1 MYRSLK
7 FLSVSMSILLF
18 LTAISFSQQTGGT
31 IEGTLKDPQGAVIP
45 NAGVT
50 VKGVNVGFNRT
61 IQSDE
66 NGVFKVQQVPPGNY
80 KITVSATGGFG
91 EKTVDISV
99 SVEKTTTANIE
110 LSVGN
115 QNANVDVIEDPT
127 GINIDSTDSK
137 IQTNITSNLI
147 DKLPKGT
154 SVASVLR
161 ISPSTRPEPISGQFQ
176 VDGAS
181 GSENSFLIDGQDVT
195 NFRTGTLN
203 LTNSI
208 PASLVQEVQVKTSGF
223 EAEHGGASGGVVVVS
238 TKGGSDRWAGEF
250 GTQFDVSKFQAQG
263 TNATGVFQSSA
274 TTQKLFSIQ
283 QPRDGGTN
291 SYPNATI
298 GGPII
303 KRRLW
308 ALGSYSPQVFSRVRD
323 VRYYNSDPT
332 NLTVNPA
339 FPNTD
344 RYEDKNTFNYAFGRV
359 DSSPTDNIRV
369 FASFLWNPTV
379 SDGFLPLLPIAVGGT
394 PASQS
399 IRGTTFTGPALSA
412 LQGGRINANTFTTQA
427 TWSPNAKSVL
437 SVRYGRGFLNQ
448 RGVGSYAVPNETRF
462 QCAGLASSAAY
473 TTGSAGCARLFQ
485 NNLNNSALLRDVSIR
500 NTFNADFSYDVNFGG
515 SHNFKG
521 GYEYGTV
528 KNDVSQGFKSTGI
541 VTLQYGRD
549 FDFYGVGGS
558 CAAIANCIGVG
569 RMTRFGT
576 EGVASNKY
584 QGIYFQDKW
593 QPFRKLSLNLGVRA
607 EKEDLP
613 AFNTNGTGG
622 QPISF
627 DWGKKIAPRLGGS
640 YDPFGDGKTRIFA
653 SFGLFYDRLKF
664 DLPRGSFG
672 GDFFRRDYFPI
683 LSTNPRFDF
692 YTPARIIGSFTD
704 PIGGGNPSTRGGL
717 SILQQDFRIPS
728 NITPAQFTALGLPI
742 GGVDPDLK
750 PFTQSEFTFGIEREL
765 SKLFVFSA
773 RFTRKNVEEAIED
786 QANLG
791 AFEAESYIIGN
802 PGKGFAFQQRQAAG
816 YAKQIEAQRLYRGL
830 ELVLNKRLSNNYFFS
845 ANYTYSRLE
854 GNYSGLASSDEIV
867 GGVGRT
873 SPGVNRFFDY
883 VNNGFNALGQA
894 DNGLLATDRPHA
906 FKAYG
911 GYSFD
916 WLKSKNNS
924 TDLSF
929 FTTVQS
935 GTPQTTFIGIV
946 QTNVVLSKR
955 GDLGRTPTF
964 SASDFSISHKY
975 RFGSDN
981 RFKLAFDVN
990 FINVFNQNG
999 VTALNTTKYLNVN
1012 GLSGSDIDPC
1022 YDPDG
1027 IRPAG
1032 CAAPL
1037 PVNTLLTQA
1046 LNNVLNGKVGTLL
1059 TALDNQAGNRNTL
1072 YGKPSAYQ
1080 APRSIRFGF
1089 RFIF

>member
-1 MYRSLK
+1 MYMRIK
-7 FLSVSMSILLF
+7 SVAISISILLL
-18 LTAISFSQQTGGT
+18 LTAIAFGQQTGGT
-31 IEGTLKDPQGAVIP
+31 IEGTVKDSQGAVIP
-45 NAGVT
+45 NANVT

-61 IQSDE
+61 IQADE
-66 NGVFKVQQVPPGNY
+66 NGVFRVQQIPPGNY
-80 KITVSATGGFG
+80 KVTVWATSGFA
-91 EKTVDISV
+91 EKSIDV
-99 SVEKTTTANIE
+99 SVVVEKITTANVE

-115 QNANVDVIEDPT
+115 QTASVNVVDDPT
-127 GINIDSTDSK
+127 GINVDTTDSK
-137 IQTNITSNLI
+137 IQTNITVNLI
-147 DKLPKGT
+147 DKLPKFPGFT
-154 SVASVLR
+154 SVLKV
-161 ISPSTRPEPISGQFQ
+161 SPATRPETLSGGFQ

-181 GSENSFLIDGQDVT
+181 GSENSFVIDGQDVT
-195 NFRTGTLN
+195 DYRTGTLN
-203 LTNSI
+203 ISNSI
-208 PASLVQEVQVKTSGF
+208 PNNIVQEVQVKTSGF
-223 EAEHGGASGGVVVVS
+223 EAEHGGASGGVIVVS
-238 TKGGSDRWAGEF
+238 TKGGSDRWAGEI
-250 GTQFDVSKFQAQG
+250 GTEFDAAKFQAQG
-263 TNATGVFQSSA
+263 TSADAVFQPNA
-274 TTQKLFSIQ
+274 TTQRIFSIQ
-283 QPRDGGTN
+283 QPKDGGTN
-291 SYPNATI
+291 SYPSATVS
-298 GGPII
+298 GPI
-303 KRRLW
+303 KKGRLW
-308 ALGSYSPQVFSRVRD
+308 ALGSYSPQIFQRTRNVN
-323 VRYYNSDPT
+323 YYRSDPT
-332 NLTVNPA
+332 NLVINPA

-344 RYEDKNTFNYAFGRV
+344 RYESKNTYNYGFGRV
-359 DSSPTDNIRV
+359 DASLTNNIRL
-369 FASFLWNPTV
+369 FSSFLWNPQV
-379 SDGFLPLLPIAVGGT
+379 QEGIIPFSAIAVGNT
-394 PASQS
+394 PVSQN
-399 IRGTTFTGPALSA
+399 IGGATFTGPALSA
-412 LQGGRINANTFTTQA
+412 LQGGRINQNVFTAQG
-427 TWSPNAKSVL
+427 TWTPNGKSVL
-437 SVRYGRGFLNQ
+437 SVRYGRGFANQ
-448 RGVGSYAVPNETRF
+448 KLASYTIPNETRF
-462 QCAGLASSAAY
+462 QCSGLPSSPAY
-473 TTGSAGCARLFQ
+473 TNGSAGCARLFQ
-485 NNLNNSALLRDVSIR
+485 NNTNNFANLGDTNVR
-500 NTFNADFSYDVNFGG
+500 NTLNADFSYIANFAG

-528 KNDVSQGFKSTGI
+528 KNDVSQGFKATGI

-549 FDFYGVGGS
+549 FSFYGVGGS
-558 CAAIANCIGVG
+558 CAAITNCIGIG
-569 RMTRFGT
+569 RLQRFGT
-576 EGVASNKY
+576 VGVASNKY

-593 QPFRKLSLNLGVRA
+593 QPIRNLSLNLGLRA

-613 AFNTNGTGG
+613 AFNANGTGG

-683 LSTNPRFDF
+683 LSTNARFDF
-692 YTPARIIGSFTD
+692 YTPSRILGSFTD

-728 NITPAQFTALGLPI
+728 NITPEQYRALGLPI

-750 PFTQSEFTFGIEREL
+750 PFTQSEFTVGIEREL
-765 SKLFVFSA
+765 SRLFVFSA

-802 PGKGFAFQQRQAAG
+802 PGKGFAFQQRRAAG
-816 YAKQIEAQRLYRGL
+816 YVKQIEAQRLYRGV
-830 ELVLNKRLSNNYFFS
+830 EFVLNKRLSNNYFFS

-854 GNYSGLASSDEIV
+854 GNYSGLASSDE
-867 GGVGRT
+867 GGRT

-883 VNNGFNALGQA
+883 VNNGFNALGKP

-916 WLKSKNNS
+916 WLKSKTNS

-935 GTPQTTFIGIV
+935 GTPETTFVGIV
-946 QTNVVLSKR
+946 QTTVVLSKR
-955 GDLGRTPTF
+955 GDLGRTPRF
-964 SASDFSISHKY
+964 SSSDFAISHKY
-975 RFGSDN
+975 KFGADN
-981 RFKLAFDVN
+981 RYKLAFDVN

-999 VTALNTTKYLNVN
+999 VTALNSTKYLNIG

-1032 CAAPL
+1032 CAASL

-1046 LNNVLNGKVGTLL
+1046 LNNVLNGRAGSLL
-1059 TALDNQAGNRNTL
+1059 TALDNAPGNLNTL
-1072 YGKPSAYQ
+1072 YGRPAAYQ
-1080 APRSIRFGF
+1080 APRTVRFGF